1 MHEAG
6 IAASVLEIAET
17 EARKLGARAIR
28 VVKLRMG
35 DFSGVVADAL
45 EFAFDALKAGTLAEQ
60 AKLEIERI
68 PLTAWCSKCQA
79 ARQPQQELML
89 WCPTCNTPLEVM
101 TGQELDVEY
110 IEIDEPELGREPW
123 SASA

>member
-17 EARKLGARAIR
+17 EARKLGATTIR
-28 VVKLRMG
+28 VVKLRLG

-45 EFAFDALKAGTLAEQ
+45 EFAFEALKAGTLADQ
-60 AKLEIERI
+60 ARLEIERI
-68 PLTAWCSKCQA
+68 PLTAWCSTCQA
-79 ARQPQQELML
+79 TRQPQEELML
-89 WCPTCNTPLEVM
+89 WCPACNTPLEVM

-110 IEIDEPELGREPW
+110 IEIDEPERGREPW